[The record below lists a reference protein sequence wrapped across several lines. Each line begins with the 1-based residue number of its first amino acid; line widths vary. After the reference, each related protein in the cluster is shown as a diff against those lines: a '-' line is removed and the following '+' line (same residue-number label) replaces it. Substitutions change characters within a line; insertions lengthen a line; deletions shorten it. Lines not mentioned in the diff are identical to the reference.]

1 MITLTGA
8 STRTI
13 TGYLVTLLEYP
24 RLQIAR
30 DVDFT
35 VCHLH
40 GDYGLVDEICT
51 RCEFGSACRWLSKN
65 REQPTIDTPLAE
77 LVDALRTAADYM
89 RRERGSG
96 ALHGRDCDCETCQ
109 WLHDANSFLRAHRHR
124 EGSASL

>member
-24 RLQIAR
+24 RWLIAR

-35 VCHLH
+35 ECHLH
-40 GDYGLVDEICT
+40 GDYDANDDICK
-51 RCEFGSACRWLSKN
+51 RCEFGSACRWLSAN
-65 REQPTIDTPLAE
+65 REPPTADTPLDD
-77 LVDALRTAADYM
+77 LLHALRTATEYV

-96 ALHGRDCDCETCQ
+96 ESHGIDCDCDNCQ
-109 WLHDANSFLRAHRHR
+109 WLQEAKNFLRAHRHR
-124 EGSASL
+124 A